1 MTREEAIRI
10 LHEALPGLRERFAVL
25 DLAIFGSVARDEAG
39 PDSDIDILVT
49 LDDKASVFKIMDLQF
64 HLEDLLGLKVDL
76 ATPRALR
83 PRIRPSVERDLIH
96 VA

>member
-1 MTREEAIRI
+1 M
-10 LHEALPGLRERFAVL
+10 
-25 DLAIFGSVARDEAG
+25 ARDEAG

-49 LDDKASVFKIMDLQF
+49 LDDKASFFKIMDLQF

-83 PRIRPSVERDLIH
+83 PRIDLSVERDLIH